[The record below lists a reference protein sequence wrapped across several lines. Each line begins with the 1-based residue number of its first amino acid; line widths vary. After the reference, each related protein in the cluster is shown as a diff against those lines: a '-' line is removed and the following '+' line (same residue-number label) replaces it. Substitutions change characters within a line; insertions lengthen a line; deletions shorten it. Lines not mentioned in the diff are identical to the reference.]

1 MNIETSIKNIVDNVF
16 AHKGLTLDSVFLFG
30 SMARGD
36 SNKESDYD
44 ILIVSKE
51 ELSSKERRNLSIEI
65 SRALRQQI
73 RLTPFD
79 IIIKSRKDFD
89 EEKDIVNTISNEV
102 LLEGIKL

>member
-1 MNIETSIKNIVDNVF
+1 MNIETIIKNIVDNVF

-36 SNKESDYD
+36 SSKESDYD
-44 ILIVSKE
+44 ILIISKE
-51 ELSSKERRNLSIEI
+51 ELSSKGRRNLSIEI
-65 SRALRQQI
+65 SKALHQQI